1 MRIGFALSTSLSF
14 ADQLALAR
22 RLDELGLSI
31 WVPDERFFR
40 DVFVLMSA
48 VAGTTTRSTIGSGVT
63 DPHIRHPLLTATAIA
78 SVNEIADGRAI
89 LGLGAGISGF
99 DALGIKRKAPAV
111 AMRET
116 IEIAR
121 RFWAGE
127 TISFEG
133 RHVQAYGAHLHFPAR
148 PAPIYVA
155 GRGPHVLAL
164 GGELGDGII
173 IGHFTSDKGIGFS
186 TKQIDV
192 GKAKRPASM
201 RAPELALWAYTSVSR
216 DGDAARR
223 AVKPAIGRTI
233 RSTPEALDIFGV
245 PAPGLLDEITKFG
258 YARSQA
264 YDEAM
269 WKAVPDELTD
279 HLSISGT
286 PEECVARIRA
296 IRACGVEHVIALPYP
311 AAGMGPTEMV
321 ELFLSDVLPHVQAG

>member
-14 ADQLALAR
+14 SAQVNLAR
-22 RLDELGLSI
+22 TLDERGLSI
-31 WVPDERFFR
+31 WIPDERFFR

-48 VAGTTTRSTIGSGVT
+48 VAAATKNSTIGTGVT
-63 DPHIRHPLLTATAIA
+63 DPHIRHPLLTATAVA
-78 SVNEIADGRAI
+78 SVNELAEGRAI

-116 IEIAR
+116 IDVAR
-121 RFWAGE
+121 KFWAGE
-127 TISFEG
+127 TIHFEG
-133 RHVQAYGAHLHFPAR
+133 RHMQAFGAHLHFPAK

-155 GRGPHVLAL
+155 GRGPQVLAL
-164 GGELGDGII
+164 GGELGDGVI
-173 IGHFTSDKGIGFS
+173 IGHFTSDKGIDFS
-186 TKQIDV
+186 VKQIDI
-192 GKAKRPASM
+192 GKAKRAPAM
-201 RAPELALWAYTSVSR
+201 KPPELALWAYTSVSR

-233 RSTPEALDIFGV
+233 RSTPEALDVFGV
-245 PAPGLLDEITKFG
+245 PAPGLLDEIAKFG

-279 HLSISGT
+279 HLSIAGT
-286 PEECVARIRA
+286 PEDCVKRLKA
-296 IRACGVEHVIALPYP
+296 IKACGVEHVIALPYP
-311 AAGMGPTEMV
+311 AAGMNPVEMV
-321 ELFLSDVLPHVQAG
+321 DLFLSDVLPHVQAL

>member
-1 MRIGFALSTSLSF
+1 MRIGFALSTSLNLS
-14 ADQLALAR
+14 AQISLAR
-22 RLDELGLSI
+22 TLDERGLSI

-48 VAGTTTRSTIGSGVT
+48 VAAATRNSTIGSGVT
-63 DPHIRHPLLTATAIA
+63 DPHIRHPLLTATAVA
-78 SVNEIADGRAI
+78 SVNELAQGRAI

-99 DALGIKRKAPAV
+99 DALGIKRQAPAV

-116 IEIAR
+116 IEVAR

-133 RHVQAYGAHLHFPAR
+133 RHVKSFGAHLHFPAQQV
-148 PAPIYVA
+148 PIYVA
-155 GRGPHVLAL
+155 GRGPQVLAL

-173 IGHFTSDKGIGFS
+173 IGHLTSDKGLGFS
-186 TKQIDV
+186 VGQIEK
-192 GKAKRPASM
+192 GRAKRPASM
-201 RAPELALWAYTSVSR
+201 KVPELALWAYTSVSR

-223 AVKPAIGRTI
+223 SVKPAIGRTI

-245 PAPGLLDEITKFG
+245 SAPGLLDEIAKFG
-258 YARSQA
+258 YARSTA

-286 PEECVARIRA
+286 PEECVKRIKA

-311 AAGMGPTEMV
+311 AAGMNAVEMV
-321 ELFLSDVLPHVQAG
+321 DLFLAEVLPHVRDI